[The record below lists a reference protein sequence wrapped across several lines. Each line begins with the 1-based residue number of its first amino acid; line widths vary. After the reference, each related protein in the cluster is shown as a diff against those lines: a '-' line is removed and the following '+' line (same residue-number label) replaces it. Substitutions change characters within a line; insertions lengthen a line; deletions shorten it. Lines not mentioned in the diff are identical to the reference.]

1 MTTPSTIAGVADCA
15 EFQLLAAKSCL
26 EWMTAIAHAIHLC
39 HVHDGGRSAEAL
51 AGLAKYLDDT
61 NFGGVDAE
69 IDRFRQIH
77 EEHSAP
83 QKPTPRNRG
92 AGGAV

>member
-1 MTTPSTIAGVADCA
+1 MTFPSTIADVADCA
-15 EFQLLAAKSCL
+15 EFQLLVAKNYL
-26 EWMTAIAHAIHLC
+26 EWTAAIARAIHIS

-51 AGLAKYLDDT
+51 SGLAKYLDDSK
-61 NFGGVDAE
+61 FGGIDAE

-92 AGGAV
+92 AEGAA